1 MKKRILAALLSAAMV
16 IGMLSGCAAS
26 GSSSGG
32 DDKNAEDG
40 DKVKLSFLNK
50 YPEDPY
56 AQYFKDA
63 VEAFEKENPD
73 IDIEMENVSDEAM
86 KDKLSVMASG
96 EQMPDIFFSWTGER
110 VKRFSRNDLALDLTP
125 YFEEDKEWAES
136 FMPAFLNNATYE
148 GKTYAVPFRSS
159 IMCFVYNKAVFEEK
173 NLEIPKTWDE
183 FIAVCDKLKGTD
195 VTPVAFGNSA
205 TWYSSWWIGLLN
217 AMMVPVDV
225 MNTDYTPETGEFT
238 DR

>member
-125 YFEEDKEWAES
+125 YFEEDKEWAE
-136 FMPAFLNNATYE
+136 AL
-148 GKTYAVPFRSS
+148 
-159 IMCFVYNKAVFEEK
+159 CC
-173 NLEIPKTWDE
+173 IPE
-183 FIAVCDKLKGTD
+183 QCNI
-195 VTPVAFGNSA
+195 
-205 TWYSSWWIGLLN
+205 
-217 AMMVPVDV
+217 
-225 MNTDYTPETGEFT
+225 
-238 DR
+238 

>member
-73 IDIEMENVSDEAM
+73 IDIEMCLM
-86 KDKLSVMASG
+86 KL
-96 EQMPDIFFSWTGER
+96 
-110 VKRFSRNDLALDLTP
+110 
-125 YFEEDKEWAES
+125 
-136 FMPAFLNNATYE
+136 
-148 GKTYAVPFRSS
+148 
-159 IMCFVYNKAVFEEK
+159 
-173 NLEIPKTWDE
+173 
-183 FIAVCDKLKGTD
+183 
-195 VTPVAFGNSA
+195 
-205 TWYSSWWIGLLN
+205 
-217 AMMVPVDV
+217 
-225 MNTDYTPETGEFT
+225 
-238 DR
+238 